1 MPAFRRGC
9 RPHPLSGIPATALKP
24 QPGNDVER
32 VEDQETIMQAQL
44 RLASSNS
51 NPTPGRKLSIAALHQ
66 LAERIIGQVRNG
78 KNRQA
83 HAAITKAHLHPLGIA
98 VVATWMY
105 RAGLSEDQIIAI
117 VV

>member
-1 MPAFRRGC
+1 LKNQLIVVKPAAV
-9 RPHPLSGIPATALKP
+9 IPGSALKP
-24 QPGNDVER
+24 QPGDDVDR
-32 VEDQETIMQAQL
+32 VKDQETIMQAQL

-66 LAERIIGQVRNG
+66 LAERLIGQVRNG
-78 KNRQA
+78 KACQA
-83 HAAITKAHLHPLGIA
+83 HDAITKAHLHPLGIA